1 MSDQL
6 VEAVFVFFY
15 GKAAH
20 SPTYGRGVAAA
31 GGKSAGY
38 TKDYLQLVQ
47 SPEFREALLEFF
59 PPNDPSG
66 MRTTIDYRWPGG
78 TSKGAIIFRSNDR
91 PHLSWETSQGAP
103 PVWKMA
109 PKPNSSGPETIP
121 GDPLKTTVADAD
133 AEFDSFVATGMNA
146 YLVAIKLVDEPNVL
160 HLRCYLASPPSDLG
174 FADAALLPT
183 AIRNLAYSTKKTRA
197 FGWLRLRNEGTALTG
212 DVAALIEKLE
222 ENPNVLLVGPPG
234 TGKTVAL
241 DRLAKY
247 IEEPGSRILFDP
259 DKNHDAWTENT
270 SNADA
275 GKVRTVVFH
284 PNYSYDDLVVGLMP
298 VPAPGNNGGVV
309 VQPTPG
315 PLLSLAHFATATGHR
330 TALILDEFNRGNA
343 ASILGDMLALLD
355 KDKRGIAAVD
365 LPYSTLGISVT
376 DEFAPNNT
384 DPAVPSRFS
393 LPRNLW
399 IIAAMNSSDR
409 SVAPLDAALRR
420 RFSILDYPPDYN
432 ALENH
437 LEAADDLPAQTTP
450 TPKTAEEAVDSD
462 DGSGNADPTSDT
474 GDEGDAA
481 EETVGIG
488 DTNEPKGLDGWTP
501 AHVARLAVDVLR
513 AVNRRITSVLG
524 KDFQL
529 GPANFWKVQGPSAQ
543 TAFDALVTAWDDHLR
558 QTLRLAFQDNDDGL
572 AAVLLA
578 GSSDSARTK
587 PKKSAAW
594 WRAAESSVGSLGQ
607 ARLELTELGSLDPTD
622 ALNELR
628 RQAGYP

>member
-6 VEAVFVFFY
+6 VEAVFVFYY

-20 SPTYGRGVAAA
+20 SPTYGRGVTAA

-47 SPEFREALLEFF
+47 SPELREALLEFF

-66 MRTTIDYRWPGG
+66 MRTNIDYKWPGG

-103 PVWKMA
+103 PAWKMT
-109 PKPNSSGPETIP
+109 PNPNSTGPETIP
-121 GDPLKTTVADAD
+121 GDPSKTTIADAD

-146 YLVAIKLVDEPNVL
+146 YLVAIKLVDEPNTL
-160 HLRCYLASPPSDLG
+160 HLRCYLASPPKELE

-259 DKNHDAWTENT
+259 DKNHAAWTENT

-298 VPAPGNNGGVV
+298 IPAPGNNGGVI

-355 KDKRGIAAVD
+355 KDKRGSAAVD

-384 DPAVPSRFS
+384 DPTVPSRFS
-393 LPRNLW
+393 LPPNLW

-420 RFSILDYPPDYN
+420 RFSILDYQPDYN

-437 LEAADDLPAQTTP
+437 LEAADDLPVHATP
-450 TPKTAEEAVDSD
+450 IPNAAAEADDSEVGD
-462 DGSGNADPTSDT
+462 SSGNAASS
-474 GDEGDAA
+474 GEESEAA
-481 EETVGIG
+481 EETAGIG
-488 DTNEPKGLDGWTP
+488 DTNAPTGLDGWTP
-501 AHVARLAVDVLR
+501 AHVARLAVDVLQ

-558 QTLRLAFQDNDDGL
+558 QTLRLSFQDNDDGL

-587 PKKSAAW
+587 PTKTAAW

-607 ARLELTELGSLDPTD
+607 ARLELTELGSLDPSD